1 MPYSCILL
9 SVSKLLQFAGSLLL
23 NSDRVEHSFTFTS
36 NEVEFVCFF
45 LTSLLE
51 YNCFTMV
58 C

>member
-1 MPYSCILL
+1 MPA
-9 SVSKLLQFAGSLLL
+9 SVLKGRIYYCFYNPYKNSWAWELLL
-23 NSDRVEHSFTFTS
+23 LLL
-36 NEVEFVCFF
+36 F